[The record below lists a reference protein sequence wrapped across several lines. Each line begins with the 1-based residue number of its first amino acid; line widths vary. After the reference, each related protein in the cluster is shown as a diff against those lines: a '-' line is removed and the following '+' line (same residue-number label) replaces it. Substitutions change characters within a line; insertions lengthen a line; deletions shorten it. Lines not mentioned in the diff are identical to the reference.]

1 MERDSSKSFYEK
13 DFSDFLNFWN
23 KKFLV
28 KRKINKLPQVYKKNQ
43 AMIIKSVSL
52 KKPHLW

>member
-1 MERDSSKSFYEK
+1 MERDSSKLFYEK

-28 KRKINKLPQVYKKNQ
+28 KRKINKLP
-43 AMIIKSVSL
+43 ASL
-52 KKPHLW
+52 QKKPGHDN